1 MNRIATLALFLAA
14 AVTMAGSAAAKASVT
29 GVNVPFNFA
38 VNDTFLP
45 AGHYTI
51 GSDSKHPEILIVRD
65 EKNNVRALEVGMNGS
80 GDTKNSGK
88 LVFHKVAGQ
97 YFLREVHLAS
107 NSADLLLSQS
117 KMEKKASKLGA
128 ERLIETIDLN

>member
-1 MNRIATLALFLAA
+1 MKRIATLALFLAA
-14 AVTMAGSAAAKASVT
+14 AVTMAGSVAAKASVT

-51 GSDSKHPEILIVRD
+51 ASDSAHPEIVMVRD
-65 EKNNVRALEVGMNGS
+65 EKNNVRAMDVGMNGT
-80 GDTKNSGK
+80 GETGKPGK

-97 YFLREVHLAS
+97 YFLREVHLSSDSGALLFSAS
-107 NSADLLLSQS
+107 KL
-117 KMEKKASKLGA
+117 EKKATKLGA
-128 ERLIETIDLN
+128 ERIETINLN

>member
-14 AVTMAGSAAAKASVT
+14 VVTMAGSVAAKASVT

-38 VNDTFLP
+38 VNGTFLP
-45 AGHYTI
+45 AGHYTL
-51 GSDSKHPEILIVRD
+51 GSDSAHPEILIVRD
-65 EKNNVRALEVGMNGS
+65 EKNNVRAMDVGMNGT
-80 GDTKNSGK
+80 GETGKPAK

-107 NSADLLLSQS
+107 NSAGLLLSQS
-117 KMEKKASKLGA
+117 KMEKKAIKLGA
-128 ERLIETIDLN
+128 ERIETIDLN

>member
-1 MNRIATLALFLAA
+1 MNRIATLTLFLAA
-14 AVTMAGSAAAKASVT
+14 AVTMAGSVAAKASVT

-51 GSDSKHPEILIVRD
+51 ASDSAHPEILIVRD
-65 EKNNVRALEVGMNGS
+65 EKNNVRAINVGMNSFGEA
-80 GDTKNSGK
+80 GKQGK
-88 LVFHKVAGQ
+88 LIFHKVAGQ

-107 NSADLLLSQS
+107 NSGDLLFSAS
-117 KMEKKASKLGA
+117 KMEKKAVKLGA
-128 ERLIETIDLN
+128 ERIETIDLN